1 MANPTIIID
10 AGHGGYDNGAFDNG
24 RLEKDDNLRLALAV
38 GNRLEAAGFPVL
50 YTRTTDVYQ
59 RPIDKARIANESGGD
74 YFVSFHRNSSPERNT
89 YSGVQTLVF
98 ADEGIKG
105 QLARNINAEL
115 GKVGF
120 NDLGVPERTNLVVLK
135 RTQMPAVLIETGF
148 INTDA
153 DNELFDTRFDD
164 IADAIARAIEETVGE
179 DTSANSQYIDVAW
192 NDGSEDDS
200 RNSSSDGVIDNVA
213 DNVNGINKRND
224 SVTGKNYNTTER
236 DNTDNNENESS
247 DVTDGIGSNSNVNWQ
262 SVGNMMQSDNRY
274 GVQVG
279 LYSRYEN
286 AVFQAME
293 LEDKGYSVT
302 VKMQGPFFAVVVG
315 DEDDLDEAIQLERT
329 LRRDGYD
336 TLVVEL

>member
-1 MANPTIIID
+1 M
-10 AGHGGYDNGAFDNG
+10 
-24 RLEKDDNLRLALAV
+24 AV

-115 GKVGF
+115 AKVGF

-153 DNELFDTRFDD
+153 DNELFDTRFND
-164 IADAIARAIEETVGE
+164 IADAIARAIEETVGDNTVAQAGVAANE
-179 DTSANSQYIDVAW
+179 TNAAGQQNTTYAQAAGDTAADSQEITYTQTGNSAP
-192 NDGSEDDS
+192 
-200 RNSSSDGVIDNVA
+200 VA
-213 DNVNGINKRND
+213 DDNPNGR
-224 SVTGKNYNTTER
+224 TF
-236 DNTDNNENESS
+236 
-247 DVTDGIGSNSNVNWQ
+247 
-262 SVGNMMQSDNRY
+262 

-279 LYSRYEN
+279 LYRRYEN
-286 AVFQAME
+286 ALYQANE
-293 LEDKGYSVT
+293 LRSKGYYVE
-302 VKMQGPFFAVVVG
+302 VRNMGPYFAVIVG
-315 DEDDLDEAIQLERT
+315 READLDDAAELALT
-329 LRRDGYD
+329 LQRDGYD
-336 TLVVEL
+336 TLVVNS

>member
-1 MANPTIIID
+1 M
-10 AGHGGYDNGAFDNG
+10 
-24 RLEKDDNLRLALAV
+24 AV

-115 GKVGF
+115 AKVGF

-164 IADAIARAIEETVGE
+164 IADAIARAIEETVGDNTVAQAGATANE
-179 DTSANSQYIDVAW
+179 RDAASRQSTANAQTAGSTAADGQNTIYAQPAGSTAADGRNITYTQTGNSAP
-192 NDGSEDDS
+192 
-200 RNSSSDGVIDNVA
+200 VA
-213 DNVNGINKRND
+213 D
-224 SVTGKNYNTTER
+224 
-236 DNTDNNENESS
+236 
-247 DVTDGIGSNSNVNWQ
+247 
-262 SVGNMMQSDNRY
+262 DNRY
-274 GVQVG
+274 GRSFAVQVG
-279 LYSRYEN
+279 LYRRYEN
-286 AVFQAME
+286 ALYQAAE
-293 LEDKGYSVT
+293 LRNKGYYVE
-302 VKMQGPFFAVVVG
+302 VRNMGPYYAVLVG
-315 DEDDLDEAIQLERT
+315 REDDLDDAALLARALQ
-329 LRRDGYD
+329 RDGYD
-336 TLVVEL
+336 TLVVNA